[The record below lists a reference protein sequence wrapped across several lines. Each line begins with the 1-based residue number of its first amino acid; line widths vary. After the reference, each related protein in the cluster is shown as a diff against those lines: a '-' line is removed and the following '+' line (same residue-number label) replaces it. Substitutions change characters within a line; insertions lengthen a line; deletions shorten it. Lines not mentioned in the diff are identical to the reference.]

1 MIKIAIAEDEKKEA
15 EKLESYI
22 RRYGAEHGE
31 NYNVSVFTNGID
43 FVSSAEPFHIVFLDI
58 DMPLMGG
65 LDAAK
70 KLREADKSACII
82 FVTNLAQ
89 YAVKGYEVDAMDF
102 VVKPI
107 DCPSFESKFKKA
119 LYISQSAHTY
129 SIILPLKAGFRKLAV
144 EDIVYVEVQGH
155 ILTFHLKDEIVSQRM
170 PLSRAKEML
179 GEDFVQCN
187 KCYLVNLAY
196 VTGVTAD
203 TVTVGSNKLELSRL
217 KKRELLDSLAA
228 FLGKRG

>member
-107 DCPSFESKFKKA
+107 DYPSFESKFKKA
-119 LYISQSAHTY
+119 LYMQGQIISTAMKTAKSFQ
-129 SIILPLKAGFRKLAV
+129 LPWYGMMW
-144 EDIVYVEVQGH
+144 
-155 ILTFHLKDEIVSQRM
+155 T
-170 PLSRAKEML
+170 
-179 GEDFVQCN
+179 
-187 KCYLVNLAY
+187 
-196 VTGVTAD
+196 
-203 TVTVGSNKLELSRL
+203 
-217 KKRELLDSLAA
+217 
-228 FLGKRG
+228 